1 MGIGAD
7 RLRSLWCIEAVQDRR
22 GMEERSEMRFD
33 ADWSG
38 SHGGVRSGM
47 VVNGEDKA
55 GLLRRGRE
63 RSGCVR
69 FYAVRYGRF
78 AEARCGGDR
87 WGKVGQ
93 IRYGDI
99 GSDSVGRRLV

>member
-1 MGIGAD
+1 VGIGAD

-22 GMEERSEMRFD
+22 GMEERNEIRFD

-69 FYAVRYGRF
+69 FYAVRYGRQGT
-78 AEARCGGDR
+78 AT
-87 WGKVGQ
+87 
-93 IRYGDI
+93 
-99 GSDSVGRRLV
+99 

>member
-1 MGIGAD
+1 MRFGGAVWER
-7 RLRSLWCIEAVQDRR
+7 RLRDRKGR
-22 GMEERSEMRFD
+22 AR
-33 ADWSG
+33 SG

-69 FYAVRYGRF
+69 FYSVRYGRQGT
-78 AEARCGGDR
+78 AT
-87 WGKVGQ
+87 
-93 IRYGDI
+93 
-99 GSDSVGRRLV
+99 